1 MKTIRRYDDLGK
13 SDFGWLDSRHTFSF
27 GGYRDP
33 QWMGF
38 GPLRVINNDRVE
50 GGAGFSPHSHANMEI
65 ISYVM
70 DGGLAHG
77 DSLGTKS
84 VIPAGNVQLMSAGSG
99 ITHSEYNAN
108 EDAPVHFYQIWVMP
122 DVANEKPEYQEMK
135 LDHID
140 TKNKLAPV
148 ITPEGTPGT
157 LKIKQ
162 DARMLLGRFDAGE
175 VIQLPATT
183 GRKAWVQVTRGSVVI
198 DGETLREGDGLGLA
212 DEGLQQASAGQ
223 DAEIIVF
230 DMAA

>member
-1 MKTIRRYDDLGK
+1 MKVVRRYADLGK
-13 SDFGWLDSRHTFSF
+13 SDLGWLDSRHTFSF

-33 QWMGF
+33 RWMGF

-70 DGGLAHG
+70 QGDLAHG
-77 DSLGTKS
+77 DSLGTES

-99 ITHSEYNAN
+99 ITHSEFNAR

-122 DVANEKPEYQEMK
+122 DVTDQDPGYQEMT

-140 TKNKLAPV
+140 AHNKLTAI

-175 VIQLPATT
+175 TIQLPATQ
-183 GRKAWVQVTRGSVVI
+183 GRKAWVQVTRGAIAI
-198 DGETLREGDGLGLA
+198 DGTTLQEGDGLGIA
-212 DEGLQQASAGQ
+212 DEAIQSASAEEN
-223 DAEIIVF
+223 AEIIVF

>member
-1 MKTIRRYDDLGK
+1 MKTIRRYADLGK

-33 QWMGF
+33 QHMGF

-84 VIPAGNVQLMSAGSG
+84 VIPAGNIQLMSAGSG
-99 ITHSEYNAN
+99 ITHSEYNASD
-108 EDAPVHFYQIWVMP
+108 DAPVHFYQIWVMP
-122 DVANEKPEYQEMK
+122 DVVNKDPEYQEMK

-140 TKNKLAPV
+140 TKNKLAAV
-148 ITPEGTPGT
+148 ITPEGTNGT

-162 DARMLLGRFDAGE
+162 DARMLLGRFDAGQS
-175 VIQLPATT
+175 IQIPATQ
-183 GRKAWVQVTRGSVVI
+183 GRKTWVQVTRGSIAV
-198 DGETLREGDGLGLA
+198 DGTTLNEGDGLGIA
-212 DEGLQQASAGQ
+212 EEAIPSVRAESDS
-223 DAEIIVF
+223 EIIVF